1 MWSCTKF
8 ATTNGYDGVQL
19 PCTTYNANKDLIQ
32 PFASSGTAELLVEA
46 GSLPGLPAYYEF
58 TLGVRALGAT
68 LYTYSSA
75 VQYAV
80 VSKPL
85 LAMINVSSV
94 PASSARQRQ
103 QRSPALARASS
114 ARQRR
119 PRTPPTPARRR

>member
-8 ATTNGYDGVQL
+8 ATTNGVQL

-58 TLGVRALGAT
+58 TLGVRALGAVHVQQRR
-68 LYTYSSA
+68 A
-75 VQYAV
+75 VRHRFEA
-80 VSKPL
+80 PL
-85 LAMINVSSV
+85 GHDERLLR
-94 PASSARQRQ
+94 PRQ

>member
-8 ATTNGYDGVQL
+8 ATTNGVQL

-85 LAMINVSSV
+85 LAMMNVSSV
-94 PASSARQRQ
+94 PASSVR
-103 QRSPALARASS
+103 QRSPGQAAPASVGRARH
-114 ARQRR
+114 
-119 PRTPPTPARRR
+119 